1 MGKETARR
9 PKAELELQVLLV
21 TGNPQQQKKAGRQR
35 MNPPMSGIRATPQ
48 YPHIMIVKK
57 LKKAKT
63 ETLLIPKQV
72 LMAIHSLDG

>member
-1 MGKETARR
+1 MH
-9 PKAELELQVLLV
+9 
-21 TGNPQQQKKAGRQR
+21 
-35 MNPPMSGIRATPQ
+35 PPMSGIRATPQ
-48 YPHIMIVKK
+48 YPNIMIVKK